1 MGYRNSKTGTKG
13 ANKQRKSWVA
23 TRTRITHRQRYHF
36 PSSCQGSA
44 LQLQRLLRD
53 SRKVHLLVP
62 VLRHVFAGSNAVD
75 SHFGVELETAEKF
88 GRDEEVLASAAAVF
102 AGGSAGDVD

>member
-1 MGYRNSKTGTKG
+1 
-13 ANKQRKSWVA
+13 
-23 TRTRITHRQRYHF
+23 
-36 PSSCQGSA
+36 
-44 LQLQRLLRD
+44 
-53 SRKVHLLVP
+53 
-62 VLRHVFAGSNAVD
+62 VD